1 MNYIL
6 IVALEFVIAF
16 AGVACLIRYYN
27 RKVS

>member
-6 IVALEFVIAF
+6 IVGLEFLIAF

-27 RKVS
+27 SKA

>member
-16 AGVACLIRYYN
+16 AGVACLIQYYN
-27 RKVS
+27 SKA

>member
-1 MNYIL
+1 MNYVL

-27 RKVS
+27 SKP